1 MAIDKDAEPVHVTE
15 EQRVKYSVALIRESM
30 RRQRKELAWTKAEIP
45 KLQKRYKQL
54 EKDIK
59 ELEKLIKS
67 APNC

>member
-1 MAIDKDAEPVHVTE
+1 MAMDEKVEAIHVTE

-30 RRQRKELAWTKAEIP
+30 KRQRKELAWTKAEIP

-59 ELEKLIKS
+59 QLEKLIKS
-67 APNC
+67 APNF